1 MNEPSKN
8 PRIRVGIVDDHPSLR
23 LGVRAMLETD
33 PAIELAGEASDAASA
48 FELVANTPLDV
59 LVLDIKLPGK
69 NGIRIARELRVQR
82 PELKIVMFSAYDKPQ
97 YIQSAQR
104 AGAHAYLVKTDPNLL
119 STLHAVAGGF
129 RLFPDQSALGPAP
142 WDVLT
147 KTQLDVAIHV
157 ASGLAD
163 KDTAERLKMKPRTV
177 QKHREDMRKRLREQ
191 TPPINPDPI
200 PLARWLS
207 DWGELDDG
215 PPAA

>member
-69 NGIRIARELRVQR
+69 NGIRIARELRVRR

-97 YIQSAQR
+97 YVQSAQR
-104 AGAHAYLVKTDPNLL
+104 AGAHAYLVKTDPNLI
-119 STLHAVAGGF
+119 STLHAVAAGF
-129 RLFPDQSALGPAP
+129 RLFPDRASLGPAP

-147 KTQLDVAIHV
+147 ESQLAVAILV
-157 ASGLAD
+157 ASGSSD
-163 KDTAERLKMKPRTV
+163 KEIAERRNISRRTV
-177 QKHREDMRKRLREQ
+177 EKHRQDVRERLRQ
-191 TPPINPDPI
+191 QIPPINADPI

-215 PPAA
+215 APGA

>member
-1 MNEPSKN
+1 
-8 PRIRVGIVDDHPSLR
+8 
-23 LGVRAMLETD
+23 
-33 PAIELAGEASDAASA
+33 
-48 FELVANTPLDV
+48 
-59 LVLDIKLPGK
+59 
-69 NGIRIARELRVQR
+69 
-82 PELKIVMFSAYDKPQ
+82 
-97 YIQSAQR
+97 
-104 AGAHAYLVKTDPNLL
+104 VKTDPNLL

>member
-1 MNEPSKN
+1 MNDLPIK
-8 PRIRVGIVDDHPSLR
+8 RKIRVGIVDDHLALR

-33 PAIELAGEASDAASA
+33 PAIEVAGEAQDAASV
-48 FELVANTPLDV
+48 FELVAKTPLDV

-97 YIQSAQR
+97 YIQNAQR

-119 STLHAVAGGF
+119 STLHAVAAGF
-129 RLFPDQSALGPAP
+129 RLFPDESSLGPAP

-147 KTQLDVAIHV
+147 KTQLDVAILV
-157 ASGLAD
+157 ASGFAD
-163 KDTAERLKMKPRTV
+163 KETAERLKNKLKTV
-177 QKHREDMRKRLREQ
+177 QRHRQDIRERLRRL
-191 TPPINPDPI
+191 TPPINADPI

-207 DWGELDDG
+207 DWGELDDL
-215 PPAA
+215 PPSA